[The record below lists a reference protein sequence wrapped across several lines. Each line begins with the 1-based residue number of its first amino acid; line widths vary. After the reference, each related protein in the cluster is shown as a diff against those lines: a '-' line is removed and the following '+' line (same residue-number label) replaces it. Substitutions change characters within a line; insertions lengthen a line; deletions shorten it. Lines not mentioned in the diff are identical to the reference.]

1 MLNIHSDSSINA
13 MFVIANLLDCVL
25 NLLVV
30 SNIFI
35 TSLYGNLDLNVCV
48 MLTLLATGLSLQ
60 MVFLPVRGPRTMQCN
75 GDSVSCQCED
85 FAQWRLTLDIW
96 RMNWADV
103 SSGF

>member
-13 MFVIANLLDCVL
+13 MFVIGNLFDCVL

-60 MVFLPVRGPRTMQCN
+60 MVFLPMRGPRTMETHFRHMVHAL
-75 GDSVSCQCED
+75 GRCE
-85 FAQWRLTLDIW
+85 QWFYLGKIW
-96 RMNWADV
+96 CGWT
-103 SSGF
+103 